1 MTKIRVA
8 IADYHPVVVAGL
20 ACELGR
26 QPSLEV
32 LGTARNAPGVV
43 ELLRRS
49 PCDVLVTDHTI
60 PGGPYGDGLL
70 MLTSLRR
77 MFPGLRILVL
87 TAMEDMTSVLLTR
100 QLAELG
106 VATTLCKSRDVDD
119 LVAAVH
125 AAYEGLRQRPPTR
138 ATSVSP
144 GSRITL
150 LSQRETQVLRLY
162 VSGMS
167 VTAIAAKLHRTKQT
181 VSAQKRNAMRKLGME
196 CDAQLYRFAVE
207 NALVEGT

>member
-26 QPSLEV
+26 RPSLEV
-32 LGTARNAPGVV
+32 LGTARDAPGLV

-87 TAMEDMTSVLLTR
+87 TAMEDVASALLTR
-100 QLAELG
+100 QLVDLG
-106 VATTLCKSRDVDD
+106 VATTLCKSRDIED
-119 LVAAVH
+119 LIGAIH
-125 AAYEGLRQRPPTR
+125 AAYEGLRRLPAAR
-138 ATSVSP
+138 ATNVSP
-144 GSRITL
+144 ASRVTL
-150 LSQRETQVLRLY
+150 LSQREAQVLRLY

-167 VTAIAAKLHRTKQT
+167 VSAIAAKLHRTKQT

-196 CDAQLYRFAVE
+196 CDAQLYRFALE
-207 NALVEGT
+207 NALVEGA